1 MPRFLSRLN
10 DSGKQAL
17 ILTGVNSLF
26 WFAWAFGSYQ
36 TVYLQQVGFSASQLG
51 LLNALTS
58 AVTIASLA
66 FWGMVSDKIGSL
78 RRVLI
83 TVLVGGSIL
92 YALIPFIPTGLPIS
106 SLLFLT
112 IIPVVYFFRGSM
124 STYAENI
131 LVRNSNELRLNYGL
145 LRSVGSFL
153 FTIGGLI
160 VTFLLPFVGVAST
173 FWFIGVLMIP
183 VVILTVLAREPNARP
198 AGKSSQDKQ
207 EKKEKLDLSELFR
220 NKAYVS
226 FLIFGFLFYIAINC
240 EATFL
245 PYFIQSVNV
254 PTEQYMVVM
263 SYRALLEIPFLLLM
277 VRLRRRFPL
286 GLLVMVSALLMAL
299 ECLSLGFFANSLP
312 TIILCSTFFG
322 LGNGLCIGS
331 SLNYVYELA
340 PVHLKASAQAFFSAV
355 SSVAGILGN
364 LGGGVV
370 FDAIGAKP
378 FYLVVALLYLLSV
391 ALFLFTQRKSLR
403 HQE

>member
-1 MPRFLSRLN
+1 MTRYLSRLT
-10 DSGKQAL
+10 DTGKQAL

-36 TVYLQQVGFSASQLG
+36 AVYLQQVGFSASQLG

-66 FWGMVSDKIGSL
+66 FWGMISDRIGSL
-78 RRVLI
+78 RKVLI
-83 TVLVGGSIL
+83 TVLAGGSVL
-92 YALIPFIPTGLPIS
+92 YAIIPFIPTGVPIS

-112 IIPVVYFFRGSM
+112 VIPVVYFFRGSM

-131 LVRNSNELRLNYGL
+131 LVRNCNELRLNYGL

-160 VTFLLPFVGVAST
+160 ISFLLPFVGVRST

-183 VVILTVLAREPNARP
+183 VIILTVLAREPNARP
-198 AGKSSQDKQ
+198 ATEKKKK
-207 EKKEKLDLSELFR
+207 KKEKLDMSELFR

-226 FLIFGFLFYIAINC
+226 FLFFGFLFYIAVNC
-240 EATFL
+240 EANFL
-245 PYFIQSVNV
+245 PYFIESVNV
-254 PTEQYMVVM
+254 SSNLYVVVL

-277 VRLRRRFPL
+277 VRLRQKFPL
-286 GLLVMVSALLMAL
+286 GLLVMISAILMAM
-299 ECLSLGFFANSLP
+299 ECLFLGLFANSLVSVL
-312 TIILCSTFFG
+312 LCSTFFG

-340 PVHLKASAQAFFSAV
+340 PAHLKASAQAFFSAV

-378 FYLVVALLYLLSV
+378 FYLVVALVYFLSV
-391 ALFLFTQRKSLR
+391 ALFLFTQRKTLLHR
-403 HQE
+403 AA

>member
-1 MPRFLSRLN
+1 MTRYLLRLT
-10 DSGKQAL
+10 DTGKQAI

-36 TVYLQQVGFSASQLG
+36 AVYLQQVGFTASQLG

-66 FWGMVSDKIGSL
+66 FWGMVSDRIGSL
-78 RRVLI
+78 RKVLV
-83 TVLVGGSIL
+83 TVLAGGSLL

-131 LVRNSNELRLNYGL
+131 LVRNCNELRLNYGL

-160 VTFLLPFVGVAST
+160 ISFLLPFVGVRST

-183 VVILTVLAREPNARP
+183 VILLTIAAREPNARP
-198 AGKSSQDKQ
+198 AADKK
-207 EKKEKLDLSELFR
+207 KKEKLDMSGLFK

-226 FLIFGFLFYIAINC
+226 FLFFGFLFYIAINC
-240 EATFL
+240 EANFL

-254 PTEQYMVVM
+254 STDLYVVVLA
-263 SYRALLEIPFLLLM
+263 YRALLEIPFLLLM
-277 VRLRRRFPL
+277 VRLRQKFPL
-286 GLLVMVSALLMAL
+286 GLLVMISAILMAM
-299 ECLSLGFFANSLP
+299 ECLFLGFFANSLFSVL
-312 TIILCSTFFG
+312 LCSTFFG

-340 PVHLKASAQAFFSAV
+340 PAHLKASAQAFFSAV

-378 FYLVVALLYLLSV
+378 FYLVVAVVYFLSV
-391 ALFLFTQRKSLR
+391 ALFLFTQRKTLLHRSA
-403 HQE
+403 